1 MNEQINSNAQRKI
14 TLGYSKSVMLG
25 QITERAMGIIADNID
40 SAKDALESIVATF
53 EEFRSTSQNV
63 SENTNRIDRKMGDII
78 QETRRLDQ
86 ELTSRVDDI
95 GKVQAT
101 SGQMEQIFSDVRQ
114 RTDAIK
120 TVTSSIQDVSEKTN
134 LLAINASIEAA
145 RAGQAGAGFRVI
157 AGEVR
162 NLAGQ
167 TAQFTDEIT
176 ASLNEFTA
184 YMDQMNEYVAS
195 FTQVLGELNRD
206 ISEVRASFSEAQAEE
221 GKLAQAI
228 SEISAA
234 LSEES
239 AALHDGTATLET
251 TFDSLKESQAVVHT
265 LATVRRGLSE
275 LMDKDQ

>member
-1 MNEQINSNAQRKI
+1 MSDYFDSKAQRKI
-14 TLGYSKSVMLG
+14 ILGYNKSVMLG
-25 QITERAMGIIADNID
+25 QITERSMGIIADNID
-40 SAKDALESIVATF
+40 SARDALESIVATF

-63 SENTNRIDRKMGDII
+63 SENTSRIDRKMGDII
-78 QETRRLDQ
+78 QETRRLDE

-95 GKVQAT
+95 GKVREA
-101 SGQMEQIFSDVRQ
+101 SGKMESIFTDVRR
-114 RTDAIK
+114 RTDDIK

-176 ASLNEFTA
+176 SSLNEFTA
-184 YMDQMNEYVAS
+184 YMDQMSEYVES
-195 FTQVLGELNRD
+195 FTKVLGELNQD
-206 ISEVRASFSEAQAEE
+206 IAEVRASFSETQAEE

-239 AALHDGTATLET
+239 AALHDGTATLEA